1 MDEIRAELWEA
12 IRHLFPENAVAI
24 PLEQGDLLVSWKMN
38 DDTFRPNRR
47 SAPIYLRF
55 DPVLIEKMKN
65 ATTKQ
70 REVIAAREAETVK
83 AGLWGYQP
91 DDPLHN
97 ARFIVLG

>member
-1 MDEIRAELWEA
+1 MDDIRAEFWEA
-12 IRHLFPENAVAI
+12 IRHLFPENAVAV
-24 PLEQGDLLVSWKMN
+24 PLEQGDLLISWKTN
-38 DDTFRPNRR
+38 DDALRPNKR

-55 DPVLIEKMKN
+55 EPTLVEKMTL
-65 ATTKQ
+65 ASPRQ
-70 REVIAAREAETVK
+70 REILVMREVDTVK